1 MSFTMVPI
9 TRTYLDGGGQPR
21 SGTVRL
27 QLVGPLYNDGE
38 VADRKPVI
46 ATLDAEGKISTSFV
60 ATNDPGTLPEGGGT
74 VEVTETLSGLDTVT
88 YYIAVPFDG
97 GPVDLETAPRLGEAL
112 KPGNFFQP
120 VNQKNLPNGYAGLDG
135 SGRVSYEQLP
145 VDIGSGGGGE
155 GGGTTP
161 ISGDDTDIQALG
173 TRAAGT
179 SGKAADARHVHDMP
193 RLDQV
198 RRPMA
203 AVDVN
208 SQRLTKLAPGVEATD
223 AATVGQLGQSVF
235 GWLNVKDPLYG
246 AKADGVTDD
255 AAAINAAIE
264 ACPVGGIVYLPE
276 GVYAVSQPILP
287 KPGVTVRGARA
298 SMMAVPDLTD
308 PPAYIQPLPSF
319 TGSALILI
327 RDQASGGYP
336 ALAAEHRIESLMLDG
351 STLDGEKPV
360 DGVYAEGNIQNVRL
374 TDVTIRRMSNNG
386 IVTGGKDNV
395 FPWSWRMTN
404 VMVDNCR
411 ANGLLL
417 NRMTDLTMIDCQVIG
432 CWGHGMVLSNIANS
446 QIVASRSEWN
456 GNHGIWITGA
466 WGNGTGSGGM
476 QMTNCS
482 TDRNG
487 YHGVLIDA
495 TGNAPITITNLS
507 TRRDGRNGGSGGGGY
522 AGLAVIGATIPV
534 IANTVTCYPGVDDDG
549 TATNSPQYGV
559 HLSGAAS
566 VQMDGMYLHAATEGL
581 HDDGTSDTV
590 TIGPVL
596 TTVTGPTT
604 STARTV
610 DSRYA
615 SKLRLTG
622 SPGVTYVVSAQAGPD
637 EQARADY
644 VCDGVADDVQI
655 QAALDAVLAEG
666 RGEVL
671 LSAGTFQLAAPIRL
685 EGADDV
691 EAEADI
697 RFRGMGPRNT
707 TLVAGAG
714 LAAGVILTKVV
725 RAHLSDFGVTV
736 SGATH
741 GISSNT
747 TNGPTSGHRSFWHSS
762 LKNLQINGPWDGTHT
777 GWGMHLGSPFRSVI
791 ENIEMGGVGNGLRMF
806 SEHADFNPGD
816 CVVQRMF
823 IETYGD
829 NKTAY
834 EVASTTN
841 TGVMNQ
847 IEFQMIEAFANG
859 VGCTGI
865 RITGTGGWG
874 TTHCHFRGV
883 NLEQFDKLLDL
894 NYGADNTFRFNHI
907 NLRSGA
913 SGLTAFT
920 FSANAFNNRVEHTGL
935 LYVED
940 SCRLYSDA
948 NTISTSAPNRIEN
961 VRVYANTGAVVTSSD
976 NAARTTVRRDIVGTA
991 GVATPRPRGIYVPDG
1006 WGQFWRAKR
1015 NAAATGGKARVIVVG
1030 GSSSQGFWASDL
1042 HTGGWVGA
1050 MRTHLQSRYGNGGSG
1065 FFSTSRSAV
1074 KLSNASEAA
1083 AVAAWTTTGCLATTT
1098 GTWTLG
1104 GSLYGPGI
1112 TYLYTDTASTITFK
1126 VTGTTVKIFTVS
1138 GTTTRSGY
1146 TYQIDGGAAVAVADD
1161 GNTAAHIQV
1170 TTVTGLANAEHTVTI
1185 ARNGTGTLSVCGVA
1199 GENASG
1205 VVVDNNAKA
1214 GAASGSY
1221 VTGATSGASTALG
1234 AGWNGG
1240 ESNPCDLLIYTAG
1253 PNDAASNI
1261 APDVW
1266 SANVAK
1272 YFKAVKDTGAQ
1283 AGDTDLMIVIP
1294 HLGVHDTTNF
1304 VYQEYANRARALADT
1319 YGAAV
1324 VNLWA
1329 LGRNSW
1335 KYWDNL
1341 GYWGDSEAVGAAGHD
1356 SVHPGDAGY
1365 AHITGHILSVVDS

>member
-1 MSFTMVPI
+1 MSFTLVPI
-9 TRTYLDGGGQPR
+9 TRTYLDDAGLPR

-27 QLVGPLYNDGE
+27 QLVGALYNDGQI
-38 VADRKPVI
+38 ADRKPVL
-46 ATLDAEGKISTSFV
+46 ATLDAEGKISTQFW
-60 ATNDPGTLPEGGGT
+60 ATNDPDTLPAGGGT
-74 VEVTETLSGLDTVT
+74 VEVTETLSGLATVT
-88 YYIAVPFDG
+88 YFIAVPFDG
-97 GPVDLETAPRLGEAL
+97 GPIDLETAPRLAEATA
-112 KPGNFFQP
+112 PGIFYQP
-120 VNQKNLPNGYAGLDG
+120 VNQKGLPNGYPGLDG
-135 SGRVSYEQLP
+135 SGRVPYEQLP
-145 VDIGSGGGGE
+145 ADIGSGGT

-173 TRAAGT
+173 TRAAGA
-179 SGKAADARHVHDMP
+179 SGKAADARHVHEMP
-193 RLDQV
+193 LLHQV
-198 RRPMA
+198 RKPTA
-203 AVDVN
+203 PVDMN
-208 SQRLTKLAPGVEATD
+208 AQRLANLAPGVQATD

-235 GWLNVKDPLYG
+235 GWMNVKDPLYG

-255 AAAINAAIE
+255 IGAINAAIE
-264 ACPVGGIVYLPE
+264 ACPSGGIVYLPE
-276 GVYAVSQPILP
+276 GVYAVSAPILP
-287 KPGVTVRGARA
+287 KPGVTVRGAHA
-298 SMMAVPDLTD
+298 NMMAVPNLTD

-319 TGSALILI
+319 TGSALVLI

-351 STLDGEKPV
+351 STLDGTKPV
-360 DGVYAEGNIQNVRL
+360 DGVFAEGNIQNIRM

-404 VMVDNCR
+404 VMIDNCR
-411 ANGLLL
+411 ANGMLL

-432 CWGHGMVLSNIANS
+432 SWGHGMVLSNIANS
-446 QIVASRSEWN
+446 QMVACRSEWN
-456 GNHGIWITGA
+456 GNHGVWITGA

-487 YHGVLIDA
+487 FHGVLIDA
-495 TGNAPITITNLS
+495 TGNAPISISNLA
-507 TRRDGRNGGSGGGGY
+507 TRRDGRNGGSGGNGY
-522 AGLAVIGATIPV
+522 AGLAVVGATIPV

-549 TATNSPQYGV
+549 SSVNSPQYGV
-559 HLSGAAS
+559 HLSGASS
-566 VQMDGMYLHAATEGL
+566 VQLDGMYLHAATEGL
-581 HDDGTSDTV
+581 HDDGTSQTV

-622 SPGVTYVVSAQAGPD
+622 APGVTYVVSAQAGPD

-655 QAALDAVLAEG
+655 QAALDAVLTEG

-671 LSAGTFQLAAPIRL
+671 LSAGTFNLAAPIRL

-691 EAEADI
+691 DAEADI

-707 TLVAGAG
+707 TLVVGAG
-714 LAAGVILTKVV
+714 LTSGVHLSKVV

-736 SGATH
+736 SGTSH

-747 TNGPTSGHRSFWHSS
+747 TNAVASGHRSFWHSS
-762 LKNLQINGPWDGTHT
+762 FKNLQLNGPWDGTHT
-777 GWGMHLGSPFRSVI
+777 GWGMHLGSPFRSII
-791 ENIEMGGVGNGLRMF
+791 ENVEMGGVGNGLRMF
-806 SEHADFNPGD
+806 SEDPDFNPGD

-823 IETYGD
+823 VETYGD
-829 NKTAY
+829 NTTAY
-834 EVASTTN
+834 EVASTTE

-847 IEFQMIEAFANG
+847 IEFTMIEAIANG
-859 VGCTGI
+859 VGSTGI
-865 RITGTGGWG
+865 RITGVGGWG

-894 NYGADNTFRFNHI
+894 DYGADNTFRFNHI

-913 SGLTAFT
+913 AGLTAYT
-920 FSANAFNNRVEHTGL
+920 FGANSFNNRVEHTGL
-935 LYVED
+935 LYVEN

-948 NTISTSAPNRIEN
+948 NTMNTTAPNRVEN
-961 VRVYANTGAVVTSSD
+961 SRVYAETGAVVTSSD
-976 NAARTTVRRDIVGTA
+976 NPARTTVRRDIVGSA

-1006 WGQFWRAKR
+1006 WGQFWRPKR
-1015 NAAATGGKARVIVVG
+1015 NAAAAGGKSRVIVVG
-1030 GSSSQGFWASDL
+1030 ESSSQGFYASNL

-1050 MRTHLQSRYGNGGSG
+1050 MRTQLQARYGNGGSG
-1065 FFSTSRSAV
+1065 FFSTSRSAI
-1074 KLSNASEAA
+1074 KLNGASDAA
-1083 AVAAWTTTGCLATTT
+1083 AVAAWTTVECLATTT

-1104 GSLYGPGI
+1104 GNLYGPGI
-1112 TYLYTDTASTITFK
+1112 TYLYTDTASSITFK
-1126 VTGTTVKIFTVS
+1126 VSGTIVKIYTVS
-1138 GTTTRSGY
+1138 GSTTRAGY
-1146 TYQIDGGAAVAVADD
+1146 TYTIDGGAPVTVADS
-1161 GNTAAHIQV
+1161 GISAANIQV
-1170 TTVTGLANAEHTVTI
+1170 TTVTGLANADHTVTI
-1185 ARNGTGTLSVCGVA
+1185 TRDGASGTLSVCGVA
-1199 GENASG
+1199 GENATG
-1205 VVVDNNAKA
+1205 IVVDNNAKA
-1214 GAASGSY
+1214 GAASGSF
-1221 VTGATSGASTALG
+1221 VTGANSAASTPLG

-1253 PNDAASNI
+1253 PNDAASNVT
-1261 APDVW
+1261 PDVW

-1272 YFKAVKDTGAQ
+1272 YFKAVKDTGVQ

-1294 HLGVHDTTNF
+1294 HLGTHDTTNF

-1335 KYWDNL
+1335 KYWDDL
-1341 GYWGDSEAVGAAGHD
+1341 GYWGDADAVGAAGHD

-1365 AHITGHILSVVDS
+1365 AHIAGHILSVVDS